1 MPELP
6 EVEVICRGL
15 RPHLLDQTI
24 TQIFYNKKPLRTAVD
39 VLKIKKEVVF
49 NTIVEVKRRAKYV
62 LLHMSNGT
70 IMVIHLGMTG
80 NLGVF
85 PQKSPLAKH
94 DHVQWSLGNGNQ
106 LRYNDIRRFGSIHT
120 LTASETVNCEE
131 TFFKTSGPEPFD
143 DNFTANYLLTLAK
156 GKNVTVKQFIMNSQ
170 IVVGIGNIYANESL
184 FRAGI
189 RPERQIKTLNI
200 RQWKTLVE
208 TIRSVLSHA
217 IECGGSTISDFLNAS
232 QERGYF
238 QMNFTV
244 YGKAG
249 VPCPRCATPLV
260 KSKIAGRA
268 SFYCENCQK

>member
-15 RPHLLDQTI
+15 RPHLINQTI
-24 TQIFYNKKPLRTAVD
+24 IQVFYNQKPLRSPVNI
-39 VLKIKKEVVF
+39 VKIRKEIIP
-49 NTIVEVKRRAKYV
+49 NIIVEVQRRAKYI
-62 LLHMSNGT
+62 LLHMSNGAT
-70 IMVIHLGMTG
+70 MVIHLGMTG

-85 PQKSPLAKH
+85 PKERPLAKH
-94 DHVQWSLGNGNQ
+94 DHVQWTLNNGNQ
-106 LRYNDIRRFGSIHT
+106 LRYNDVRRFGSVHT
-120 LTASETVNCEE
+120 LSASETVTQEH

-143 DNFTANYLLTLAK
+143 TSFTAKYLHTLAK

-189 RPERQIKTLNI
+189 RPEKKIKSINIKQWQTLI
-200 RQWKTLVE
+200 E
-208 TIRSVLSHA
+208 TIRRVLNHA

-232 QERGYF
+232 QESGYF

-244 YGKAG
+244 YGKEG
-249 VPCPRCATPLV
+249 VPCPKCTTPLS
-260 KSKIAGRA
+260 KSKIGGRA
-268 SFYCENCQK
+268 SFYCINCQK